1 MFESL
6 NIFTFMK
13 NLILMSYTWAYL
25 YLTDRQTGWA
35 TISRTSH
42 DVSSPHRCVANS
54 NLSRRRALQS
64 YISFTSTASALH
76 PDQVWSIRL
85 QTSTLSKHTSNPL
98 LHHIVRKVWSCN
110 YFQHKSKIYIDL
122 CKINNWIIDH
132 RGEYRKLIGLSL
144 SVCRS
149 PFKASSKVEP
159 SWAQRQSAVIRPHIW
174 TLSGLQ
180 QETCANLQPRR
191 GWGVGFKETEKSRN
205 KTLRESPPSSW
216 SVSSF
221 QGRSILAEWTCSSP
235 KPRR

>member
-1 MFESL
+1 MSWF
-6 NIFTFMK
+6 IF
-13 NLILMSYTWAYL
+13 NPQ
-25 YLTDRQTGWA
+25 RQTGWA
-35 TISRTSH
+35 TTSRTSH
-42 DVSSPHRCVANS
+42 EVSSPYRRCVANS
-54 NLSRRRALQS
+54 NLSQQRALQS
-64 YISFTSTASALH
+64 HICFTSTASALH

-85 QTSTLSKHTSNPL
+85 QTSTLRKHTSYPL
-98 LHHIVRKVWSCN
+98 FHHIVRKVWSCN
-110 YFQHKSKIYIDL
+110 YFQHKSIKFYINL

-132 RGEYRKLIGLSL
+132 RGEYRKLIGLSP

-149 PFKASSKVEP
+149 PFKAPSKVEP

-191 GWGVGFKETEKSRN
+191 GWGVCFKETEKSRN

-221 QGRSILAEWTCSSP
+221 QGRSILTEWTCSSP